1 LTNLKLLWDSFHFYT
16 GEITELEQVHVR
28 NTSRLANSDS
38 DFLKNKHRSLK
49 TVHELIALYQ
59 KQKFCLSEILD
70 YHQDADDIPEEYQVD
85 DHLLQSLQEMTDN
98 LILDMK
104 KTQSKL
110 EKY

>member
-1 LTNLKLLWDSFHFYT
+1 LTDLKLLWDSFHFYT
-16 GEITELEQVHVR
+16 SEVAELEQIHVR
-28 NTSRLANSDS
+28 DTARLANSDLDS
-38 DFLKNKHRSLK
+38 PKNKRRALK
-49 TVHELIALYQ
+49 TVYELIALYQ
-59 KQKFCLSEILD
+59 KQNFCLSEILD
-70 YHQDADDIPEEYQVD
+70 YHQDAENIPEEYQVD